1 MGIIAHPVCFAEDIS
16 AKSIADPVNGA
27 DVVNAANGGT
37 VININA
43 PNGKGL
49 SYNRYNN
56 LQVGKEGLIFNNSY
70 GISKTELAGW
80 IEGNSHLANGAAK
93 LILNEVIGD
102 VPTCLNGFVEV
113 AGNRAAL
120 VIANENGIAADGLG
134 FINVSRGVLTTGRP
148 DFAVDGNLSGFS

>member
-56 LQVGKEGLIFNNSY
+56 L
-70 GISKTELAGW
+70 
-80 IEGNSHLANGAAK
+80 
-93 LILNEVIGD
+93 
-102 VPTCLNGFVEV
+102 
-113 AGNRAAL
+113 
-120 VIANENGIAADGLG
+120 
-134 FINVSRGVLTTGRP
+134 
-148 DFAVDGNLSGFS
+148 